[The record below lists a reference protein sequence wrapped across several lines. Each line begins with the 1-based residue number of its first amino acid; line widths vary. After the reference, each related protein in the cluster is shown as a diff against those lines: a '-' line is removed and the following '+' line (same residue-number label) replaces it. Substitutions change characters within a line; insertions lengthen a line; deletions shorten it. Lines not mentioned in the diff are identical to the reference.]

1 MRVLGVIPSRYA
13 SSRFPGK
20 PLVDV
25 NGKTMIHRM
34 YEHVVQAGSL
44 SKVVVATDDE
54 RIRIHVESFGGNVI
68 LTAEH
73 HKCGTERCAEALE
86 KEPDFEIVIN
96 IQGDQ
101 PFVHPQEIDEVVAL
115 FRDEEVGIA
124 TLATKIQDTETLI
137 NPHKPKVHIGA
148 DGAAIAFS
156 RKPVPALD
164 ESDFEKCLEKQTYY
178 KHIGIYGY
186 RANILKK
193 IAQLEP
199 TASEK
204 EESLE
209 QLRWLD
215 NGYKI
220 SVAITEME
228 SYAVDTR
235 EDLNRLLDQSD

>member
-1 MRVLGVIPSRYA
+1 MKVLGVIPSRYA

-34 YEHVVQAGSL
+34 YEHVVQAESL

-54 RIRIHVESFGGNVI
+54 RIRSHVESFGGNVI

-73 HKCGTERCAEALE
+73 HKCGTDRCAEALE
-86 KEPDFEIVIN
+86 KEPGFEIVIN

-115 FRDEEVGIA
+115 FRDEQVGIA
-124 TLATKIQDTETLI
+124 TLATKISDTETLT

-148 DGAAIAFS
+148 DGTAIAFS

-164 ESDFEKCLEKQTYY
+164 GSDYEKCLEKQAYY

-186 RANILKK
+186 RANILKE

-215 NGYKI
+215 NGYTI
-220 SVAITEME
+220 TVAITEME
-228 SYAVDTR
+228 SYAVDTP
-235 EDLNRLLDQSD
+235 EDLKKLLDQSG